1 MNFYKNIEINY
12 NYEEW
17 RFNRLKSVIDNLDQ
31 SLLNNL
37 AELEDDKGILK
48 VYYKDPFI
56 ITVLQRLWIK
66 HLWYEENEDIVKFIK
81 YIKRADSP
89 PFCPYCSDLP
99 KPKEDN
105 DDQFKYIDFNTNI

>member
-37 AELEDDKGILK
+37 LKLEDDKGILK
-48 VYYKDPFI
+48 VYSSSSLSNYQK
-56 ITVLQRLWIK
+56 LWINYIWK
-66 HLWYEENEDIVKFIK
+66 DNNEHIVKFIK
-81 YIKRADSP
+81 I
-89 PFCPYCSDLP
+89 
-99 KPKEDN
+99 KEDN